1 MSTTFSPESSSESGP
16 ASPDKAEGTLA
27 YDLDRAH
34 VFHSWSAQAA
44 LKPFVPAGAL
54 GSTMWDYDGKEYL
67 DFSSQLV
74 NMNIGHQHPKV
85 IAAIK
90 KQADVLTM
98 IAPGHASIARGEAA
112 RRILEKAGR
121 PFNKV
126 FFTNGGA
133 DANENAMRMARI
145 VTGRDKILSQYRSYH
160 GNTGA
165 AIGATGDW
173 RRVPNE
179 YARGHVHFFGP
190 FAYRSEFWS
199 ETPEQETE
207 RALHHLERVIQ
218 SEGVAS
224 IAAILIE
231 TIPGTAGVLVP
242 PPGYLAGVRALAD
255 KYSILLILDEVMA
268 GFGRTGEWFAFKGF
282 DVVPDLITFA
292 KGVNSGYVPAGG
304 VIISESIANAFDDNV
319 FPGGLTY
326 SGHPLAMASIVAT
339 IDAMEEEGIVDNAR
353 TIGRDHLGPGLRALA
368 ARHPMIGEVRGLGV
382 FWALDLVEDAASR
395 RPVSG
400 AVIGALKTELMA
412 RGLLPFASENRIHVV
427 PPCVVTP
434 DEVAR
439 ALAIYDEAFTAVEQA

>member
-1 MSTTFSPESSSESGP
+1 M
-16 ASPDKAEGTLA
+16 ASALSHPVSAEEGKLS

-34 VFHSWSAQAA
+34 VFHSWSAQGA
-44 LKPFVPAGAL
+44 LHPFVPAGAL
-54 GSTMWDYDGKEYL
+54 GSVMWDYDGKEYL

-90 KQADVLTM
+90 AQADVLTM
-98 IAPGHASIARGEAA
+98 IAPGHASLPRGEAA
-112 RRILEKAGR
+112 KRILAKAGST
-121 PFNKV
+121 FDKV

-179 YARGHVHFFGP
+179 YSRGHVHFFGP
-190 FAYRSEFWS
+190 FLYRSEFWATS
-199 ETPEQETE
+199 QEEECE
-207 RALHHLERVIQ
+207 RALHSLERTIQ
-218 SEGVAS
+218 AEGSNS
-224 IAAILIE
+224 IAAILLE
-231 TIPGTAGVLVP
+231 SVPGTAGVLVP

-255 KYSILLILDEVMA
+255 KYGALLILDEVMA
-268 GFGRTGEWFAFKGF
+268 GFGRTGQWFAFHGF
-282 DVVPDLITFA
+282 DVVPDLVTFA

-304 VIISESIANAFDDNV
+304 VVISESVSNAFETEV

-339 IDAMEEEGIVDNAR
+339 IDAMESEGIVENAAM
-353 TIGRDHLGPGLRALA
+353 IGRDHLAPGLTELA
-368 ARHPMIGEVRGLGV
+368 KKHPMIGEVRGLGV
-382 FWALDLVEDAASR
+382 FWALDLVTDRETR
-395 RPVSG
+395 EPVTG
-400 AVIGALKTELMA
+400 AVIGDLKRELMH

-439 ALAIYDEAFTAVEQA
+439 ALAIYDEAFAAVESA